1 MDFSL
6 IIIVLVVVGIGLRFV
21 LFSSDK
27 GSSRQNRENPSSSSS
42 TSKDAVVSS
51 PNSGNSTSS
60 SGGSSLLNQLSMINS
75 KKFPALSTKQ
85 LPQKLEAFFGRKD
98 IIHEVSGKN
107 WGSGGPICLYGKKA
121 AGKTTLALVLAHQLA
136 PKYADAQFYIDL
148 KGEGDKPLS
157 VGQAMGYVLRAFN
170 PHEPIP
176 SDPFELS
183 EQYGASFRG
192 KRILI
197 VLENVKKLSQ
207 IKQLMPS
214 KAGIMITTSE
224 GKIAPPGSFSR
235 QVKALH
241 PDEGELLLFYFAPSA
256 KQDAG
261 DISELCGHSPL
272 AISIAGS
279 FLKEYPD
286 YPLANLLNQLRE
298 ERKLMKPEGDEYLK
312 EEKKEIEIIDRDV
325 QAIFNIV
332 NKELK
337 KETATVLRKL
347 ALFADSFDEK
357 AEENICGDRANEHL
371 KRLVALKL
379 IEYDPLNQRYFF
391 HEVIRQLVS
400 KEVRPSEKILTHRNL
415 ALYYYE
421 VLAEANELYGQD
433 DEASESALNMFD
445 LNWFNIQAG
454 HSWSANKSTEDANIA
469 KLCGD
474 YCTQARVLM
483 PMRHPPED
491 CIKWNESALT
501 ASRESENIESEK
513 NNLLTLG
520 MQLCSLGYFERAA
533 EYLEDAQRLANQ
545 LSHVKDE
552 KDALDLLGQACLELG
567 DYERAS
573 ECFERVLEFVKLE
586 GNKKKEMEAL
596 DFLGQAYYKSNELE
610 EAESNFK
617 KSLEIAQKTDSKPQE
632 AKNFEDLGLV
642 STKMKKFTTAISQFK
657 QAKTVARQCKD
668 QTREMGVLQGMANA
682 HIKMGKPKKGIENLE
697 AAITL
702 AKKMGSKRDQGIILK
717 KLGDFYQQL
726 KEFEKAAE
734 FYEKGWPKI
743 RKGTNFKFEYNLLNS
758 LGETYL
764 ELNNDEKALICFR
777 HAKSIGRK
785 NGEQY
790 LEAKSLWN
798 MSLIYQKSGPP
809 EEAMNFA
816 DMASQACP
824 ENPTDE
830 AKKLEKEIKEW
841 VLKKV
846 EEDIKGSGL

>member
-1 MDFSL
+1 MEFSL
-6 IIIVLVVVGIGLRFV
+6 IVIVLVVIGVGLRLVFA
-21 LFSSDK
+21 SSDK
-27 GSSRQNRENPSSSSS
+27 NDSRQKENPSSSTS
-42 TSKDAVVSS
+42 TSTDSAVSS
-51 PNSGNSTSS
+51 PPTGNAAPSR
-60 SGGSSLLNQLSMINS
+60 GGASLLNQLSMINS
-75 KKFPALSTKQ
+75 KSFPALSTKQ

-98 IIHEVSGKN
+98 IIQEVNNKN

-121 AGKTTLALVLAHQLA
+121 AGKTALAVELAHQLA

-157 VGQAMGYVLRAFN
+157 VVQAMGYVLRAFN
-170 PHEPIP
+170 PQEPIP

-207 IKQLMPS
+207 VKQLMPAR
-214 KAGIMITTSE
+214 AGMMITTSE

-235 QVKALH
+235 QVKPLH
-241 PDEGELLLFYFAPSA
+241 PDEAELLLFYFAPSA

-261 DISELCGHSPL
+261 EIAELCGHSPL

-298 ERKLMKPEGDEYLK
+298 ERRLMKPEGDEYLK

-337 KETATVLRKL
+337 KETSTVLRKL

-379 IEYDPLNQRYFF
+379 IEYDPLNQRYSF
-391 HEVIRQLVS
+391 HEVIRLLVS
-400 KEVRPSEKILTHRNL
+400 KEIRPSEKILTHRNL

-421 VLAEANELYGQD
+421 VLTEANELYGQD
-433 DEASESALNMFD
+433 EEASESALNMFD

-454 HSWSANKSTEDANIA
+454 HAWSANKSTEDANIA

-474 YCTQARVLM
+474 YCTQARILM

-491 CIKWNESALT
+491 CINWNESALA

-520 MQLCSLGYFERAA
+520 MQLSSLGLFERAA
-533 EYLEDAQRLANQ
+533 EYLEDAQRLAYQ
-545 LSHVKDE
+545 LSHSKDE
-552 KDALDLLGQACLELG
+552 KDALDLLGQACLEIG
-567 DYERAS
+567 NYERAS
-573 ECFERVLEFVKLE
+573 ECFEKVLEFVRLE
-586 GNKKKEMEAL
+586 GNKKNEMQAL
-596 DFLGQAYYKSNELE
+596 DFLAQAYYKSDSLEQAEL
-610 EAESNFK
+610 NFT

-642 STKMKKFTTAISQFK
+642 FTKMKKFTTAISQFK

-668 QTREMGVLQGMANA
+668 QKREMGILENMANA

-697 AAITL
+697 AALTL
-702 AKKMGSKRDQGIILK
+702 AKKMRTKRDQGIILK
-717 KLGDFYQQL
+717 KMGDFYRQL

-743 RKGTNFKFEYNLLNS
+743 RKGTNFKFEYSLLDS
-758 LGETYL
+758 LGETYS
-764 ELNNDEKALICFR
+764 ELDNDEKALICFR
-777 HAKSIGRK
+777 HARSIGKK
-785 NGEQY
+785 NSDQY

-798 MSLIYQKSGPP
+798 MSLTYQKFGPP
-809 EEAMNFA
+809 EEAMSFA

-830 AKKLEKEIKEW
+830 AERLEKEIKEW